1 MSWRNMFPLC
11 CLVLLSC
18 DLPYVGLS
26 LSLNDGT
33 SLQIPLGF
41 QTQDPPFLVLW
52 KKEGA
57 LKGRIRRGQCTYGC
71 SETSYVFSNGSL
83 FLERVRRDDEGTYM
97 ADVYDKSGVLVH
109 HAEIL
114 LQVVDVFTDHVID
127 LNLEST
133 SSDHPKQVVWSKGE
147 EEKADEGIY
156 SARTLNSSLSPILY
170 SGIFLYVNVS
180 DVGTNSDDGSTDG
193 RTDGSSSKSSILFIS
208 IISISCLGVLTFITL
223 GRFLRKKGKMEKT
236 DGNSSVSYTE
246 IRRKSTRNTA
256 ERSSPSNVTGPW
268 AEMGGNKEEPGEV
281 GTVFTFQC
289 TEI

>member
-1 MSWRNMFPLC
+1 
-11 CLVLLSC
+11 
-18 DLPYVGLS
+18 
-26 LSLNDGT
+26 
-33 SLQIPLGF
+33 
-41 QTQDPPFLVLW
+41 
-52 KKEGA
+52 
-57 LKGRIRRGQCTYGC
+57 
-71 SETSYVFSNGSL
+71 
-83 FLERVRRDDEGTYM
+83 M

-147 EEKADEGIY
+147 EEVGYVSMGVCILGCTRRSHVFSNGSLFLRHIQKADEGIY